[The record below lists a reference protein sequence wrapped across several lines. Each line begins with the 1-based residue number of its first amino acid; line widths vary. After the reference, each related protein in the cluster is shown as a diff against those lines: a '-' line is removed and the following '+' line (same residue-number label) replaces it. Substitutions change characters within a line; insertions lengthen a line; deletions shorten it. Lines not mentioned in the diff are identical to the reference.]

1 MKKLTYTLLVG
12 AALSS
17 THLMAGEAVV
27 TAPAPEAAAFALD
40 IGAGYNTKYIW
51 RGLDLGNDMVELS
64 AEVTGAYAGLDLTA
78 GAWYAHVSDQ
88 VSGAPKGELD
98 LYFDASKDLG
108 FATASVGYIFY
119 HFANSSSAAEDA
131 QEVYFSLS
139 KDIAGFSTSLTYF
152 WDIETDNQGYSE
164 LAVEKEI
171 TLPMSAYTVDAAVTV
186 GYLVEEG
193 ALSHITGKVSKSF
206 DLSNGITATPYVAYT
221 VELDDLER
229 NYGTTEQ
236 NEFFAGVALGYSF

>member
-1 MKKLTYTLLVG
+1 MKKITYTLLAG

-17 THLMAGEAVV
+17 SHLMAGNEVV
-27 TAPAPEAAAFALD
+27 QAPAEDPAFALD

-131 QEVYFSLS
+131 QEIYFGLS
-139 KDIAGFSTSLTYF
+139 KDIAGFSTSLKYF

-164 LAVEKEI
+164 LAIEKEI
-171 TLPMSAYTVDAAVTV
+171 TIPMSSYTVDAGVTV

-206 DLSNGITATPYVAYT
+206 SLCSGVTATPYVAYT

-229 NYGTTEQ
+229 NYGTSEQ